1 MPALECECVQAT
13 VPAVEFSSP
22 ESPVLLCSPGFL
34 CFSVIS
40 HQSSVIS
47 FQFSVFSFQWSVVS
61 GQWSG
66 YAKSPFFWGGGEA
79 PAETKDAAARIG
91 RLVVRCRAGWQIGGV
106 LRMRNGQA
114 DVAVYGRFALI
125 VFCRGRSGDGALQRN
140 HGDLPRASQS
150 LNIRF

>member
-1 MPALECECVQAT
+1 MQ
-13 VPAVEFSSP
+13 
-22 ESPVLLCSPGFL
+22 PGLFVFL
-34 CFSVIS
+34 S
-40 HQSSVIS
+40 HQ
-47 FQFSVFSFQWSVVS
+47 FSVVS
-61 GQWSG
+61 GQW
-66 YAKSPFFWGGGEA
+66 YAKSPFFGGEA
-79 PAETKDAAARIG
+79 PPETKDAAARIG

-150 LNIRF
+150 LNICF

>member
-1 MPALECECVQAT
+1 MQ
-13 VPAVEFSSP
+13 
-22 ESPVLLCSPGFL
+22 PGLFVFL
-34 CFSVIS
+34 S
-40 HQSSVIS
+40 HQ
-47 FQFSVFSFQWSVVS
+47 FSVVS
-61 GQWSG
+61 GQW
-66 YAKSPFFWGGGEA
+66 YAKSPFFGGEA
-79 PAETKDAAARIG
+79 PPETKDAAARIG

-125 VFCRGRSGDGALQRN
+125 VFCRGRSGDWALQRN